1 MINRRMFDKVCSAGV
16 LVLAC
21 SALAACSSPSAPLH
35 YYRLPSEPPAGEA
48 AARAAVAS
56 ASGGAVWELVPS
68 LPMPELLGRD
78 TLFVEE
84 GTAGIRLL
92 HGHRWAE
99 PLRDA
104 LPRLLRD
111 DLARW
116 VPGLWSGPAT
126 PNVQN
131 MPPAGRVQVELL
143 ALHGSLPRR
152 QVVLAA
158 RWVVTPAASNEPG
171 ARAGPR
177 AYRADEVVPWT
188 EASPESLV
196 VAQRVAM
203 WRLAQRIAASLQ
215 GGG

>member
-1 MINRRMFDKVCSAGV
+1 MIDRRTFSLACSAG
-16 LVLAC
+16 
-21 SALAACSSPSAPLH
+21 ALAACSSTSPPLH
-35 YYRLPSEPPAGEA
+35 YYRLPSEPPSGEPA
-48 AARAAVAS
+48 PRAVAGAASS
-56 ASGGAVWELVPS
+56 AAVWELVPA

-84 GTAGIRLL
+84 GAAGIRLL

-111 DLARW
+111 DLARF
-116 VPGLWSGPAT
+116 VPGLWTGTAA
-126 PNVQN
+126 PNV
-131 MPPAGRVQVELL
+131 PSAGRVQVELL
-143 ALHGSLPRR
+143 ALQGSLPRR
-152 QVVLAA
+152 QVAVSA
-158 RWVVTPAASNEPG
+158 RWVVTAAATKES
-171 ARAGPR
+171 R
-177 AYRADEVVPWT
+177 AYRADETVPWT

-203 WRLAQRIAASLQ
+203 WRLAQRIAQSLQ